1 MYTFTNHAL
10 PPAYIHM
17 TGLVELIKLHIT
29 LAGAF
34 FQRIRKVKEN
44 KKEKVKL
51 FYPKKMF
58 MSVSFTVYML
68 NLNRTKLQPYTRN
81 NRNLY
86 LVTL

>member
-44 KKEKVKL
+44 KKEKENFFIQKRC
-51 FYPKKMF
+51 
-58 MSVSFTVYML
+58 S
-68 NLNRTKLQPYTRN
+68 
-81 NRNLY
+81 
-86 LVTL
+86 